1 VFSVQY
7 SVTETR
13 HLKPETFPMY
23 ELSLFILD
31 LAQNSLSAGASL
43 IKVWLAESE
52 KLNRLTVT
60 VADNGC
66 GMEPEVLE
74 KALDPFM
81 TTKTGREKEI
91 GLGLPFFKQLVESC
105 DGTFKIK
112 SWPGTGTVVTG
123 SYLHDHF
130 DQPPI
135 GKLEEI
141 IFSLV
146 AANPSVDFVF
156 TRKTDEKS
164 KYFDTRPVRKALG
177 PDAELIWQTKEVL
190 DWFRR
195 ELDVS

>member
-1 VFSVQY
+1 
-7 SVTETR
+7 
-13 HLKPETFPMY
+13 MY

-91 GLGLPFFKQLVESC
+91 
-105 DGTFKIK
+105 
-112 SWPGTGTVVTG
+112 G